1 MFHVELKIMNKNFYD
16 IIIIGG
22 GHAGAEA
29 AWAASEFD
37 LRIGLITMPS
47 VPIASAPC
55 NPAVGG
61 VGKGQVVREL
71 DALGGLMPILADHA
85 GIQFRI
91 LNESKGAA
99 VRSTRVQI
107 DKELYAKKAEDLLS
121 KRKNLTIIRESI
133 VDISLNENYLVTAKS
148 GLSFQAAKIV
158 ITTGTFLNGK
168 LHTGEVQNA
177 GGRFEC
183 SPSVSLQTLVKET
196 GNIKR
201 FKTGTPPRIKRESI
215 NFEVMEPQPSD
226 PKAFNFHFKNRDN
239 KRAQVQL
246 DCYLTRTQ
254 PATLGLIRENKER
267 SPIFNGQ
274 IKGVGPRYCPSIEDK
289 AFRYPDKDSH
299 HVFVEPEGLN
309 LDTFYPNGISTSLP
323 IEVQE
328 EFLRTIPGLE
338 KAEIAVPGYAVE
350 YDVVDTTELNIALEH
365 KKLSGLYFAGQ
376 LNGTSGYEE
385 AAGQGFIAGINS
397 ALSVLGREKFIL
409 NREESYIGVMVEDL
423 VSNER
428 DEPYRLFTARS
439 ESRLFTREDNS
450 YLRIA
455 PYRKKLGLDKEID
468 SFLDNYCLERE
479 ILLKLVKKTGFRA
492 TKKWSNYF
500 ETQKYGKIQENIT
513 LEELV
518 KRSHL
523 DPELTLAL
531 ELERIGVKFLP
542 QVVCDIA
549 NSLKYEGY
557 LERSFSQQKKL
568 SKLKEK
574 KVSWS
579 NLCENANISFEC
591 RQRIK
596 KIQPETFQQL
606 SMINGIRPATL
617 AYVASNRV

>member
-1 MFHVELKIMNKNFYD
+1 MNKNFYD
-16 IIIIGG
+16 ILIIGG

-29 AWAASEFD
+29 AWAASEFN
-37 LRIGLITMPS
+37 LRVGLVTMPS
-47 VPIASAPC
+47 IPIASAPC

-71 DALGGLMPILADHA
+71 DALGGLMPILADYA

-107 DKELYAKKAEDLLS
+107 DKELYAEKAEELLS
-121 KRKNLTIIRESI
+121 ERKNLSVIRESI

-148 GLSFQAAKIV
+148 GELFSATKII

-177 GGRFEC
+177 GGRFDC
-183 SPSVSLQTLVKET
+183 GPSVSLQTLVKET

-201 FKTGTPPRIKRESI
+201 FKTGTPARLLRDSI
-215 NFEVMEPQPSD
+215 NFEVMDPQPSD
-226 PKAFNFHFKNRDN
+226 PLAFNFHFKNRDN
-239 KRAQVQL
+239 KRAQRQL

-254 PATLGLIRENKER
+254 PATLELIRENKEK

-274 IKGVGPRYCPSIEDK
+274 IEGVGPRYCPSIEDK
-289 AFRYPDKDSH
+289 AFRYPDKDGH

-323 IEVQE
+323 VEIQE
-328 EFLRTIPGLE
+328 EFIRTIPGLE
-338 KAEIAVPGYAVE
+338 KAVIAVPGYAVE

-365 KKLSGLYFAGQ
+365 KKLPGLYFAGQ

-385 AAGQGFIAGINS
+385 AAGQGFIAGIN
-397 ALSVLGREKFIL
+397 AGLAVLDKERFIL

-450 YLRIA
+450 YFRIG

-468 SFLDNYCLERE
+468 AFIDGYFLERE
-479 ILLKLVKKTGFRA
+479 ILIKLVKKTGFRA
-492 TKKWSNYF
+492 TKKWSKHF
-500 ETQKYGKIQENIT
+500 EEQKYGKIQENIT

-523 DPELTLAL
+523 DPEVTLAY
-531 ELERIGVKFLP
+531 ELKRMGVNFLP

-557 LERSFSQQKKL
+557 LERSINQQKKL

-574 KVSWS
+574 KVSWTVLS
-579 NLCENANISFEC
+579 ENVNISFEC